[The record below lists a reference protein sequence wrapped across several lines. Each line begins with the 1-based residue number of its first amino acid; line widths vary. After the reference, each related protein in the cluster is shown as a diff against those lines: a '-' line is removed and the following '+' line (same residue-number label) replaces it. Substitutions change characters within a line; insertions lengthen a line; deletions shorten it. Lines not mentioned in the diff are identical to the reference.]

1 MKSDSHIV
9 AIAVILIAVMLIGEI
24 VVYTS
29 GTDSFNADAT
39 ITNDGDGIE
48 YSVSSSGSNIYSVLI
63 TDNDSFKSIDT
74 LYIYYDSTYE
84 SNYQP
89 VTVAVGAKALTQE
102 YYIEQL
108 IKTVE
113 YRGLSNVIT
122 VDADELEDLMKQDT
136 SSSGQ
141 AVVVIS
147 GALPDTVYA
156 GVSSD
161 YIFNWMSNGGTLYWL
176 GSLLGSCY
184 ATTTEIITVTNDYQ
198 TLFFGGDC
206 LNTTNTSYAGSEIID
221 NEYGDLLSLTYNN
234 VKYAVDMTAMKTLTN
249 DCLFV
254 GFTEDGYAS
263 ITFVKYGNGMICVL
277 GGDYSNKQISDLAQ
291 IITSQLCYKSE
302 LVDSYNGS
310 VTRSTSAGTILTTV
324 PTNHNI
330 VVYIY
335 FGGDFPVYGEAFIFS
350 AV

>member
-9 AIAVILIAVMLIGEI
+9 AIAVILIAMMLIGEI

-39 ITNDGDGIE
+39 ITDDSDGIG
-48 YSVSSSGSNIYSVLI
+48 YSVSSSGSNTYSVLI

-113 YRGLSNVIT
+113 YKGLSNVIT

-147 GALPDTVYA
+147 GALPDTVYT
-156 GVSSD
+156 GVSSNC
-161 YIFNWMSNGGTLYWL
+161 IFNWMSNGGTLYWL

-184 ATTTEIITVTNDYQ
+184 ATTNEIITVTNDYQ
-198 TLFFGGDC
+198 TLFFGGNC
-206 LNTTNTSYAGSEIID
+206 LNTTDTSDAYSEITD

-234 VKYAVDMTAMKTLTN
+234 VKYAVNMTAMKTLTD

-263 ITFVKYGNGMICVL
+263 IAFVKYGSGMICVL

-291 IITSQLCYKSE
+291 IITSQLCY
-302 LVDSYNGS
+302 DSKLIESYSGS
-310 VTRSTSAGTILTTV
+310 VTSSTSTGTILANIATD
-324 PTNHNI
+324 HNT

-335 FGGDFPVYGEAFIFS
+335 LGGYFPVYGEAFIFS
-350 AV
+350 AA

>member
-9 AIAVILIAVMLIGEI
+9 AIAVILIAMMLIGEI

-39 ITNDGDGIE
+39 ITDDSDGIG
-48 YSVSSSGSNIYSVLI
+48 YSVSSSGSNTYSVLI

-147 GALPDTVYA
+147 G
-156 GVSSD
+156 
-161 YIFNWMSNGGTLYWL
+161 
-176 GSLLGSCY
+176 
-184 ATTTEIITVTNDYQ
+184 
-198 TLFFGGDC
+198 
-206 LNTTNTSYAGSEIID
+206 
-221 NEYGDLLSLTYNN
+221 
-234 VKYAVDMTAMKTLTN
+234 
-249 DCLFV
+249 
-254 GFTEDGYAS
+254 
-263 ITFVKYGNGMICVL
+263 
-277 GGDYSNKQISDLAQ
+277 
-291 IITSQLCYKSE
+291 
-302 LVDSYNGS
+302 
-310 VTRSTSAGTILTTV
+310 
-324 PTNHNI
+324 
-330 VVYIY
+330 
-335 FGGDFPVYGEAFIFS
+335 
-350 AV
+350 